1 MANTQAMCTSFKVEI
16 LNGIHALGTSV
27 VRAGTT
33 PDSFKAA
40 LYLVTATGAVGSVA
54 APRTLAIS
62 GNEALGEAGDLAVDR
77 TSEITGVGAAGSIGT
92 RRYLL
97 GEDGNKL
104 RLEDG
109 SGFLLVEAGLTASG
123 GQDVI
128 DVVSGGGY
136 GLRRIYH
143 RTNRVISQREMVVA
157 EIIYAVAKQQI
168 DHPSISESARLEQ
181 LSSVMAA
188 RGVEVES
195 LHAESLAAERNRLIS
210 MEVARL
216 LKIRADQEDEAL
228 LMILAEAV

>member
-1 MANTQAMCTSFKVEI
+1 
-16 LNGIHALGTSV
+16 
-27 VRAGTT
+27 
-33 PDSFKAA
+33 
-40 LYLVTATGAVGSVA
+40 
-54 APRTLAIS
+54 
-62 GNEALGEAGDLAVDR
+62 
-77 TSEITGVGAAGSIGT
+77 
-92 RRYLL
+92 
-97 GEDGNKL
+97 
-104 RLEDG
+104 
-109 SGFLLVEAGLTASG
+109 
-123 GQDVI
+123 
-128 DVVSGGGY
+128 
-136 GLRRIYH
+136 
-143 RTNRVISQREMVVA
+143 MVVA